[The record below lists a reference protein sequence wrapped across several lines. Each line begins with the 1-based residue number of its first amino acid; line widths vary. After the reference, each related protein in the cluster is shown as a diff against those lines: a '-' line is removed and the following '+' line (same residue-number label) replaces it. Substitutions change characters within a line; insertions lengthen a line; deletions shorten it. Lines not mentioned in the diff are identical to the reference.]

1 MQLRRLDE
9 ARNVAPGSISNPK
22 IAYKLLNKMNNPIPI
37 AGPANVA
44 NTTITNDLA
53 AITLTPHYYKKTANP
68 YKKFTQPF
76 VHIPL
81 ARRIMLPAG
90 FETLFFAKL

>member
-9 ARNVAPGSISNPK
+9 ARNVAPGSTSNPK
-22 IAYKLLNKMNNPIPI
+22 IAYKLLNKTNNPIPI
-37 AGPANVA
+37 AGPAKVA

-53 AITLTPHYYKKTANP
+53 AITLTLHYYKKTANP
-68 YKKFTQPF
+68 HKKFTQPF

-81 ARRIMLPAG
+81 ARRIMLRAG

>member
-1 MQLRRLDE
+1 MQLLRLDE
-9 ARNVAPGSISNPK
+9 ARNVAPSSTSDPK
-22 IAYKLLNKMNNPIPI
+22 SAYKLLNKMNNPIPI
-37 AGPANVA
+37 AGPAKVA